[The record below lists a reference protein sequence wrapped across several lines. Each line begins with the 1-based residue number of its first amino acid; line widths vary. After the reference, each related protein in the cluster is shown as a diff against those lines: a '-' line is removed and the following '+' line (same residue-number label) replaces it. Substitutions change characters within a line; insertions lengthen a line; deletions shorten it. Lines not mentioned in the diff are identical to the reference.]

1 MKLRMI
7 LLALSLLVLV
17 STSVGGYLYYASLKE
32 ATLHEA
38 KIEADSRARMITDQ
52 LSSYLSANLQP
63 VQALAG
69 LPELRRALAD
79 KSAGALADANTLLD
93 TFKSVL
99 AVDVCYLMDA
109 NGRTVASSN
118 RYEPDSFVG
127 QDFGYRPYFTEAM
140 KGFSATY
147 MALGATSGVRG
158 AYYSHP
164 VYASGSGTI
173 LGVAVIKTPIGVIE
187 DEFLQAYPGTVLL
200 VSPDGVIFGSSR
212 PEWLFRSLN
221 RLGAD
226 EIEALAASR
235 QFGDGPWPW
244 SGLELELSKGRAR
257 DTDGREML
265 ASSMELP
272 RFRGWRIYYLRDIDA
287 IPTGVPTASFRAS
300 GSVVLVLCL
309 LVGLIVSALYL
320 LASKDIALRKRAE
333 AELLESKERYR
344 SLYHNTP
351 AMLHS
356 IDAEGRLLSVSDS
369 WVEMMGY
376 SREEA
381 VGMRILD
388 FHTDKSRDF
397 AKEQALP
404 EFFRTGEIRD
414 VPYQFA
420 TKDGRDLDVLLSATA
435 ERDAEGNVIRSVAV
449 SVDITARKKAEEEL
463 MRAKE
468 LLARYSE
475 DLERQV
481 AERTRE
487 ITSIL
492 RHTPAIVSI
501 KDAHSR
507 FVLVNPHYEEVFGV
521 RSEAIM
527 GRTARDVHAPATART
542 LEESE
547 REALETR
554 RPVRVEESFRLE
566 HGDRTY
572 LSVKFPILDDQ
583 GDVIRVCGIG
593 IDISELK
600 DAQDKLRRV
609 SGSVLAS
616 QERERAA
623 IARRL
628 HDELGQVLTVLRM
641 DAVWLR
647 DRLRARGAAA
657 GQDAHPASD
666 PALAERS
673 EGMCELIDA
682 TISDVRH
689 IATRLRPAVLDD
701 LGLHDALE
709 WYAADFER
717 RTGIRCRLESAGVE
731 ETPERLATA
740 TYRVTQEALTN
751 VARHADADEAVV
763 RLARSEGHI
772 ELRVRD
778 DGRGF
783 DPVLAASRDTLG
795 LAGMQERAGLAGG
808 VLEIRSAP
816 GRGTEIR
823 LRLPLD
829 ETEQA
834 APTGAKHSPH
844 TQGTGQKQGTPRPGT
859 RRNFT

>member
-32 ATLHEA
+32 TTLHEA
-38 KIEADSRARMITDQ
+38 KIEADFRARMITDQ

-69 LPELRRALAD
+69 LPELRRALHPDQIRGEAR
-79 KSAGALADANTLLD
+79 ALAEANTLLD

-99 AVDVCYLMDA
+99 AVDVCYLMDTH
-109 NGRTVASSN
+109 GLTIASSN
-118 RYEPDSFVG
+118 RYDPDSFVG
-127 QDFGYRPYFTEAM
+127 QNFGYRPYFLEAM
-140 KGFSATY
+140 NGFSATY

-164 VYASGSGTI
+164 VYAPDSGTI
-173 LGVAVIKTPIGVIE
+173 LGVAVIKTPIGIIE

-212 PEWLFRSLN
+212 QDWLFHSLN
-221 RLGAD
+221 RLDPD
-226 EIEALAASR
+226 EIKALAGSR

-244 SGLELELSKGRAR
+244 SGLDLDAAHGLAR
-257 DTDGREML
+257 DADGRKLL

-287 IPTGVPTASFRAS
+287 IPTGVPMASFRAS
-300 GSVVLVLCL
+300 GTVVLVLCL

-320 LASKDIALRKRAE
+320 LASNDITLRKRAE

-344 SLYHNTP
+344 SLYHTTP

-356 IDAEGRLLSVSDS
+356 IDAEGRLISVSDS

-388 FHTDKSRDF
+388 FHTDKSRSF

-420 TKDGRDLDVLLSATA
+420 TKDGRNLDVLLSATA
-435 ERDAEGNVIRSVAV
+435 ERDAEGKVLRSVAV
-449 SVDITARKKAEEEL
+449 SVDITERKKAEEEL

-468 LLARYSE
+468 QLARYSE

-481 AERTRE
+481 AERTQE

-492 RHTPAIVSI
+492 HHTPAIVSI
-501 KDAHSR
+501 KDAHGR

-521 RSEAIM
+521 RSEEIM
-527 GRTARDVHAPATART
+527 GRSTRDVHAPATART

-547 REALETR
+547 REALKTR
-554 RPVRVEESFRLE
+554 KPVRVEESFRLADGE
-566 HGDRTY
+566 RTY
-572 LSVKFPILDDQ
+572 LSVKFPIMNEQ
-583 GDVIRVCGIG
+583 GEVIRVCGIG

-609 SGSVLAS
+609 SGSVLTS
-616 QERERAA
+616 QERERAS

-647 DRLRARGAAA
+647 DRLRAGAATL
-657 GQDAHPASD
+657 D

-673 EGMCELIDA
+673 EGMCSLVDA

-717 RTGIRCRLESAGVE
+717 RTGIRCRLKSSGVE
-731 ETPERLATA
+731 DVPERLATA
-740 TYRVTQEALTN
+740 TYRVAQEALTN
-751 VARHADADEAVV
+751 VARHAQAAETVV
-763 RLARSEGHI
+763 ELDQTDGCL

-778 DGRGF
+778 NGQGF
-783 DPVLAASRDTLG
+783 DPLQAASRKTLG

-816 GRGTEIR
+816 GQGTEIR
-823 LRLPLD
+823 LRLPLTLED
-829 ETEQA
+829 Q
-834 APTGAKHSPH
+834 
-844 TQGTGQKQGTPRPGT
+844 
-859 RRNFT
+859 

>member
-7 LLALSLLVLV
+7 LLSLSLLVLV
-17 STSVGGYLYYASLKE
+17 STSVGGYVYYASLKQT
-32 ATLHEA
+32 TLHEA

-69 LPELRRALAD
+69 LPELRRALRDPGPA
-79 KSAGALADANTLLD
+79 SLAAANQLLD

-109 NGRTVASSN
+109 RGLTVASSN
-118 RYEPDSFVG
+118 RYEADSFVG
-127 QDFGYRPYFTEAM
+127 QDFGYRPYFLEAM

-147 MALGATSGVRG
+147 MALGVTSGVRG

-164 VYASGSGTI
+164 VYAQNSGRV

-187 DEFLQAYPGTVLL
+187 DEFLQAYPGMVLL

-212 PEWLFRSLN
+212 REWLMHSLH
-221 RLGAD
+221 RLNEETVD
-226 EIEALAASR
+226 ALAASR
-235 QFGDGPWPW
+235 QFGKGPWPW
-244 SGLELELSKGRAR
+244 AGLRLDEDKGRAV
-257 DTDGREML
+257 DAGGGELL
-265 ASSMELP
+265 ASSTELP
-272 RFRGWRIYYLRDIDA
+272 RFRGWRIYYLRDIGA
-287 IPTGVPTASFRAS
+287 IPTGVSTASFRAS
-300 GSVVLVLCL
+300 GLVVLALCL

-320 LASKDIALRKRAE
+320 LASRDIALRKRAE

-344 SLYHNTP
+344 SLYHTTP

-356 IDAEGRLLSVSDS
+356 IDAEGRLISVSDA

-381 VGMRILD
+381 MGLRILD
-388 FHTDKSRDF
+388 LHTDQSRDF

-404 EFFRTGEIRD
+404 EFFRTGEVRD

-420 TKDGRDLDVLLSATA
+420 TKDGRRLDVLLSATA
-435 ERDAEGNVIRSVAV
+435 ERDPEGNVIRSVAV
-449 SVDITARKKAEEEL
+449 SVDITARKRAEEEL

-468 LLARYSE
+468 QLARYSE

-481 AERTRE
+481 AERTQE

-501 KDAHSR
+501 KDAHGR
-507 FVLVNPHYEEVFGV
+507 FVLVNPHYEELFGV
-521 RSEAIM
+521 RNEEIM
-527 GRTARDVHAPATART
+527 GRTARDVHAPDPART
-542 LEESE
+542 QEESE
-547 REALETR
+547 QKALRTR
-554 RPVRVEESFRLE
+554 RPVRVEERFRLPG
-566 HGDRTY
+566 GDRTY
-572 LSVKFPILDDQ
+572 LSVKFPIM
-583 GDVIRVCGIG
+583 GENNTVIRVCAIG

-600 DAQDKLRRV
+600 EAQDKLRRV
-609 SGSVLAS
+609 SGSVLTS

-647 DRLRARGAAA
+647 DRLRARAVDPTGNRT
-657 GQDAHPASD
+657 PD

-701 LGLHDALE
+701 LGLVDALE
-709 WYAADFER
+709 WFAADFER
-717 RTGIRCRLESAGVE
+717 RTGIACRMECPDPAALENVSE
-731 ETPERLATA
+731 QLATA
-740 TYRVTQEALTN
+740 AYRVAQEALTN
-751 VARHADADEAVV
+751 VARHSGAAGAVLTL
-763 RLARSEGHI
+763 RRDGDHL

-783 DPVLAASRDTLG
+783 DPAAAAQGATLG
-795 LAGMQERAGLAGG
+795 LAGMQERAGLTGG

-823 LRLPLD
+823 LRLPL
-829 ETEQA
+829 EPEHNATGGPHGRPA
-834 APTGAKHSPH
+834 AG
-844 TQGTGQKQGTPRPGT
+844 G
-859 RRNFT
+859 FTA

>member
-69 LPELRRALAD
+69 LPELRRALAE

-221 RLGAD
+221 RLGT
-226 EIEALAASR
+226 EEVEALAASR

-244 SGLELELSKGRAR
+244 SGLELGLSKGRAR

-507 FVLVNPHYEEVFGV
+507 FVLVNPHYEEGLRRAQRGDHGPDRPPTCTPRPRRAPWRRASARPWKPGV
-521 RSEAIM
+521 PCAWKKAS
-527 GRTARDVHAPATART
+527 GWSTATGPIF
-542 LEESE
+542 
-547 REALETR
+547 
-554 RPVRVEESFRLE
+554 P
-566 HGDRTY
+566 
-572 LSVKFPILDDQ
+572 VKFPILDDQ

-657 GQDAHPASD
+657 GEDAHPASD

-740 TYRVTQEALTN
+740 AYRVTQEALTN
-751 VARHADADEAVV
+751 VARHADASEAVV
-763 RLARSEGHI
+763 RLARTEGHI

-783 DPVLAASRDTLG
+783 DPVSGRLARH
-795 LAGMQERAGLAGG
+795 AGAGRNAGARGAGRRRAGNPL
-808 VLEIRSAP
+808 RSGP
-816 GRGTEIR
+816 GHGN
-823 LRLPLD
+823 P
-829 ETEQA
+829 A
-834 APTGAKHSPH
+834 APAAG
-844 TQGTGQKQGTPRPGT
+844 
-859 RRNFT
+859 

>member
-1 MKLRMI
+1 MKLRVI
-7 LLALSLLVLV
+7 LLALSILVLAT
-17 STSVGGYLYYASLKE
+17 TSVGGYLYYASLKE

-38 KIEADSRARMITDQ
+38 QVEAGSRARMITEQ

-69 LPELRRALAD
+69 LPELRRALESGEA
-79 KSAGALADANTLLD
+79 SALLGANTLLD
-93 TFKSVL
+93 TFKNVL
-99 AVDVCYLMDA
+99 AVDVCYLMDTG
-109 NGRTVASSN
+109 GRTVASSN
-118 RYEPDSFVG
+118 RYDPDSFVG
-127 QDFGYRPYFTEAM
+127 QNFGYRPYFLEAM
-140 KGFSATY
+140 NGFSATY

-158 AYYSHP
+158 AYYAHP
-164 VYASGSGTI
+164 VYAPGSGTI

-187 DEFLQAYPGTVLL
+187 DEFLQAYPGIVLL

-212 PEWLFRSLN
+212 SEWLFHSLN
-221 RLGAD
+221 RLTPEG
-226 EIEALAASR
+226 EEKLGASR

-244 SGLELELSKGRAR
+244 SGLDLNTATGRAR
-257 DTDGREML
+257 DADGLELL

-272 RFRGWRIYYLRDIDA
+272 RFRGWRIYYLRDIGG
-287 IPTGVPTASFRAS
+287 IPTGVPTASFKTS
-300 GSVVLVLCL
+300 GVVVLGLCI
-309 LVGLIVSALYL
+309 LVGLIVSTLYL
-320 LASKDIALRKRAE
+320 LANKDIALRKRAE
-333 AELLESKERYR
+333 AELMESKERYR

-356 IDAEGRLLSVSDS
+356 IDADGRLLSVSDS

-388 FHTDKSRDF
+388 FHTEKSRDF
-397 AKEQALP
+397 AKKQALP
-404 EFFRTGEIRD
+404 TFFRTGEIRD

-420 TKDGRDLDVLLSATA
+420 TKDGRNLDVLLSATA
-435 ERDAEGNVIRSVAV
+435 ERDAEGNVVRSVAV
-449 SVDITARKKAEEEL
+449 SVDITARKKAEQEL

-468 LLARYSE
+468 QLSRYSE

-481 AERTRE
+481 AERTLE

-492 RHTPAIVSI
+492 RHTPAMVSI
-501 KDAHSR
+501 KDAHGR
-507 FVLVNPHYEEVFGV
+507 FILVNPHYEAVFGV
-521 RSEAIM
+521 KSEDIM
-527 GRTARDVHAPATART
+527 GRTVHDVHIPTTAKT
-542 LEESE
+542 FEESE
-547 REALETR
+547 REALQTR
-554 RPVRVEESFRLE
+554 RPVRVEESFGLT
-566 HGDRTY
+566 HGERTY
-572 LSVKFPILDDQ
+572 LSVKFPILDDK
-583 GDVIRVCGIG
+583 GAVSRVCGIG
-593 IDISELK
+593 IDITELK

-647 DRLRARGAAA
+647 DRLSAHAAEL
-657 GQDAHPASD
+657 D
-666 PALAERS
+666 PALGERS
-673 EGMCELIDA
+673 RGMCELVDA

-701 LGLHDALE
+701 LGLLDALE

-717 RTGIRCRLESAGVE
+717 RTGIACRLESRDVVDP
-731 ETPERLATA
+731 PERLATA
-740 TYRVTQEALTN
+740 LYRVTQEALTN
-751 VARHADADEAVV
+751 VARHSQASEAVV
-763 RLARSEGHI
+763 QLYQQDNML
-772 ELRVRD
+772 ELRVFD
-778 DGRGF
+778 NGQGF
-783 DPVLAASRDTLG
+783 DPVQAATRNTLG

-816 GRGTEIR
+816 GTGAEIR

-829 ETEQA
+829 ETNEMNESPQRRRHA
-834 APTGAKHSPH
+834 SETGRA
-844 TQGTGQKQGTPRPGT
+844 RP
-859 RRNFT
+859 